1 MGFMGKMKDKMM
13 DKMLNMPK
21 EKQIQMMRDM
31 TALLLGGLSEEEK
44 AGFLNTITLDMAK
57 ELPAGKVREI
67 LG

>member
-31 TALLLGGLSEEEK
+31 TAMLLDGLSEDER
-44 AGFLNTITLDMAK
+44 AGFLNTITLDMAR
-57 ELPAGKVREI
+57 ELPADKVKEI